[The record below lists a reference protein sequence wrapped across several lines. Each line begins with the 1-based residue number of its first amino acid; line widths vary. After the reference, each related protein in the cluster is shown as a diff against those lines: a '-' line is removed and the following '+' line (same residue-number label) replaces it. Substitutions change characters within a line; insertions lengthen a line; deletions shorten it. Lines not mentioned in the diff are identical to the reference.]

1 LSPVSKRLT
10 SCKNVIRPILEGIT
24 QSTFHVDWIIT
35 AIRKCL
41 HVPDVRKV
49 ELMIS
54 WKYEYHQLHLSAIF
68 GRSLVRI
75 NKIT

>member
-10 SCKNVIRPILEGIT
+10 SCNNVIRPILEGIT
-24 QSTFHVDWIIT
+24 QSTFHV
-35 AIRKCL
+35 
-41 HVPDVRKV
+41 PDGRKV